1 MCVLIPARIASAAL
15 VATWLVVFPS
25 PAGANRARLAD
36 GALSLESNAGTA
48 NNTFQ
53 AASGWHDGDL
63 YFGANFSEGLGGA
76 AQVTE
81 PKNDHHFFSH
91 ILAALGGGTGVRVG
105 GLRHTDLDRELV
117 RRMRIQDK
125 AVALAIVAMYFLL
138 LLFTASIKYH
148 DAHND
153 SPVTYYADPRYHSL
167 VTEGE
172 DAANFLDAFNQAPK
186 NAHLQVTGY
195 LPVPEGQGNVQWRGD
210 HYRVAFTFA
219 LDLSPWVVREPDG
232 AAGPRPPS
240 ADSRLP
246 GLPAQPLLQDGI
258 SLDDHSVLETFLATN
273 KNDLAIVEVEKDVVW
288 PDSEELATNIK
299 HRIRQMG
306 FQGIIGINLSE
317 SEKVSVFKNA
327 PWANFM
333 HSHTVKI
340 LVILSMCGWAF
351 YFPYMWLRCST
362 TKIRSRY
369 KVDLPITS
377 YWPLIEH
384 KLTANG
390 FEGP

>member
-1 MCVLIPARIASAAL
+1 MESDFDARGRQSEADAVNDTLSAAGEWQDHL
-15 VATWLVVFPS
+15 YPG
-25 PAGANRARLAD
+25 AGL
-36 GALSLESNAGTA
+36 AGTP
-48 NNTFQ
+48 
-53 AASGWHDGDL
+53 
-63 YFGANFSEGLGGA
+63 GGVA
-76 AQVTE
+76 EARE
-81 PKNDHHFFSH
+81 PPDDRHFVSH
-91 ILAALGGGTGVRVG
+91 MLAALGGGTGVRVG

-125 AVALAIVAMYFLL
+125 AVALTIVAMYFLI
-138 LLFTASIKYH
+138 LLFSASIKYH

-167 VTEGE
+167 VAEGD
-172 DAANFLDAFNQAPK
+172 DAASFLDAFNQAPK
-186 NAHLQVTGY
+186 SAHLQITGF
-195 LPVPEGQGNVQWRGD
+195 LPVPEGQGSVQWRGD

-232 AAGPRPPS
+232 AADLRVPS

-246 GLPAQPLLQDGI
+246 TQPLLQDGVPV
-258 SLDDHSVLETFLATN
+258 DDHNALESFLATN
-273 KNDLAIVEVEKDVVW
+273 TNDLAIVEVEKDVVW

-306 FQGIIGINLSE
+306 FQGVIGINLSE
-317 SEKVSVFKNA
+317 AERVTVFKNA

-340 LVILSMCGWAF
+340 LVILSMCGWVV
-351 YFPYMWLRCST
+351 YFPYMWLRCSAI
-362 TKIRSRY
+362 KVRSRY

-390 FEGP
+390 FEGA